1 MKTLISF
8 VHFDRGANSAS
19 RLNLDFFIKF
29 GLIDSPDYQFNF
41 VINSETGGDHIPNKP
56 NVSVIKG
63 HNKGYDNGGWKQSFD
78 FSGIDNFDYFI
89 CINDT
94 CRGPFLP
101 NYIPKSLTWVEMFL
115 KDIDEK
121 VKLVGPTWFNKK
133 FHHLLQNDFGIPEGK
148 NNHIQSYCFGMDRE
162 TLKFCIKNE
171 KFNAIGKSKTGVIK
185 DHEIGM
191 STLLLNNGFQ
201 IKPFL
206 LSRNSGQ
213 KHSCVSQHKGAY
225 FGDTINPL
233 EVMFFKTT
241 IQNQTI
247 ENYTKWKMN

>member
-8 VHFDRGANSAS
+8 VHFNRGVNSAS

-115 KDIDEK
+115 QDLNDKI
-121 VKLVGPTWFNKK
+121 KLVGPTWN
-133 FHHLLQNDFGIPEGK
+133 HFGWRREP
-148 NNHIQSYCFGMDRE
+148 NCMHIQSYCFGMDRE

-171 KFNAIGKSKTGVIK
+171 KFNAIGKSKTEVIK

-206 LSRNSGQ
+206 LSRNSGK
-213 KHSCVSQHKGAY
+213 KHACVSQYKGEY
-225 FGDTINPL
+225 FGDTLNPL

-241 IQNQTI
+241 MQTQTL

>member
-8 VHFDRGANSAS
+8 VHFNGGANSAS

-115 KDIDEK
+115 QDLNNEI
-121 VKLVGPTWFNKK
+121 KLVGPTW
-133 FHHLLQNDFGIPEGK
+133 
-148 NNHIQSYCFGMDRE
+148 NNLGWKGELNRIHIQSYCFGMDRE
-162 TLKFCIKNE
+162 TLKFLINNG
-171 KFNAIGKSKTGVIK
+171 KFNAIGKSRREVII
-185 DHEIGM
+185 DHEVGM

-206 LSRNSGQ
+206 LSRNISQ
-213 KHSCVSQHKGAY
+213 KHGDVCYNKGY
-225 FGDTINPL
+225 YGTTLNPL
-233 EVMFFKTT
+233 EVMFIKTNRL
-241 IQNQTI
+241 QNKI
-247 ENYTKWKMN
+247 IKNYTKWKIQEIKK

>member
-8 VHFDRGANSAS
+8 VHFNRGVNSAS
-19 RLNLDFFIKF
+19 RLNLDFFIKL

-78 FSGIDNFDYFI
+78 FSGVDNFDYFI

-115 KDIDEK
+115 QNLNDEI
-121 VKLVGPTWFNKK
+121 KLVGPTWNHCCVGLDLKPN
-133 FHHLLQNDFGIPEGK
+133 LL
-148 NNHIQSYCFGMDRE
+148 HIQSYCFGMDRE
-162 TLKFCIKNE
+162 TLKLCIKNE
-171 KFNAIGKSKTGVIK
+171 KFNAIGKSKMEVIR

-191 STLLLNNGFQ
+191 SALLLNNGFQ

-206 LSRNSGQ
+206 LSRNSGR
-213 KHSCVSQHKGAY
+213 KHRSISQSAGKY

-233 EVMFFKTT
+233 EVMFFKTV

-247 ENYTKWKMN
+247 ENYTKWKMKEL

>member
-8 VHFDRGANSAS
+8 VHLDRGANSAS

-115 KDIDEK
+115 QDLNDKI
-121 VKLVGPTWFNKK
+121 KLVGPTWNIEDNWISSALK
-133 FHHLLQNDFGIPEGK
+133 LNSYSP
-148 NNHIQSYCFGMDRE
+148 HIQSYCFGMDRE
-162 TLKFCIKNE
+162 TLKFLINNG
-171 KFNAIGKSKTGVIK
+171 KFNAIGKSKTEVIK

-201 IKPFL
+201 IKPFM

-213 KHSCVSQHKGAY
+213 KHACVSKRLGKY

-233 EVMFFKTT
+233 EVMFFKTALK
-241 IQNQTI
+241 NQTI
-247 ENYTKWKMN
+247 ANYTKWKMNES

>member
-8 VHFDRGANSAS
+8 VHFNRGENSFS

-41 VINSETGGDHIPNKP
+41 IINSETGGDHIPNKT

-115 KDIDEK
+115 QDLNDEI
-121 VKLVGPTWFNKK
+121 KLVGPTWN
-133 FHHLLQNDFGIPEGK
+133 HFGCGLKP
-148 NNHIQSYCFGMDRE
+148 NLTHIQSYCFGMDRE
-162 TLKFCIKNE
+162 TLKFFIKNE
-171 KFNAIGKSKTGVIK
+171 KFNAIGKPKIKVIK

-213 KHSCVSQHKGAY
+213 AHPCVSQYKGKY

-241 IQNQTI
+241 IRNQTI
-247 ENYTKWKMN
+247 ENYTKWKMNES